1 MIYNRGRVSKNYKH
15 NQYNQNLFI
24 KIMQKYYGIKVFG
37 NDKQVYEVADFV
49 AAGKTHKDAV
59 GIIFGTPIIG
69 LRVLAFDCS
78 LERWG
83 KTDKIVTEPHNES
96 QAVLILSGLKDT
108 KRIVDGQAHND
119 GMTAAKWCWQY
130 RRGELQW
137 YLPSLME
144 LGALFLVR
152 DEINDTMKQLGC
164 NSDCLLPT
172 ENSDETHVWSSS
184 ELSQSGSCGVSFGGG
199 YFGNY
204 DKGYSYVVRAVA
216 APFSQSHSPSL
227 FSGEA
232 KSKDSEISD
241 EELVNLL
248 RSRGYSGELTKILTV

>member
-1 MIYNRGRVSKNYKH
+1 MIYNRGRVSKKYKN

-24 KIMQKYYGIKVFG
+24 KIMQKYDIKVYG
-37 NDKQVYEVADFV
+37 NDRQAYDVADFV

-78 LERWG
+78 MEHWG
-83 KTDKIVTEPHNES
+83 KTDNIVTDPHNES
-96 QAVLILSGLKDT
+96 KAVQILCGLEDT
-108 KRIVDGQAHND
+108 KRIVEGQCYND
-119 GMTAAKWCWQY
+119 EMTAAKWCWQY
-130 RRGELQW
+130 RIGELQW

-152 DEINDTMKQLGC
+152 DQINDAMKQLGC
-164 NSDCLLPT
+164 SSDCLLPK
-172 ENSDETHVWSSS
+172 ENSDETDVWSSS
-184 ELSQSGSCGVSFGGG
+184 EYSHSYSWHVYFRNG
-199 YFGNY
+199 YFNY
-204 DKGYSYVVRAVA
+204 GSKSHSYVVRAVA
-216 APFSQSHSPSL
+216 APFPQTQSPNM

-248 RSRGYSGELTKILTV
+248 RSRGYSGELTKTLTV